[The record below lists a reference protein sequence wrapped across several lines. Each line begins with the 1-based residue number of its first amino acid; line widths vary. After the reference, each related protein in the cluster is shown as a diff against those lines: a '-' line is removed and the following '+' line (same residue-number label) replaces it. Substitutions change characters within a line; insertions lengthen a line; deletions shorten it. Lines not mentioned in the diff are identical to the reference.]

1 MTAAA
6 KKLAVAGTEN
16 FDRAAAEESRARFVG
31 EKSGASFVGGQIV
44 ASRVRQSDPAVSA
57 DEFDVVIVG
66 AGLAGLQCARLL
78 SRAGRRVLLV
88 DQKRALDEAVH
99 TTGIFVRRTLEDFR
113 LPEDCLGPA
122 VRHVTLY
129 SPARRPLELA
139 SEHDEFRVGRMGR
152 LYRRLLSE
160 CRASGVVWS
169 PETRYLG
176 SEAVTEASATKR
188 AGAKD
193 LESREAAHSLVRLER
208 GGRVFAVRAR
218 FVVGADGARSRVA
231 RDLGLDENR
240 EWIVGVEDV
249 YAGARAGGPPRFHC
263 FLDPRVAPG
272 YLAWVVTDG
281 EETHVGV
288 GGYAA
293 RFDPARALETFRA
306 GLGGIIDLGGARRV
320 ERRGG
325 RIPVGGVLRRIAC
338 ARGLLVG
345 DAAGAVSPLTAGG
358 LDPCLRLSTLAAHVA
373 DDYLSTGDPATLAP
387 YSGRAFRA
395 RFASRL
401 WMRRLL
407 GGINTP
413 LVAEAACAALR
424 LPPFH
429 LLARHVFFGRG
440 SFPDVRDEQARLLTR
455 EAPAR

>member
-1 MTAAA
+1 MIAAY
-6 KKLAVAGTEN
+6 
-16 FDRAAAEESRARFVG
+16 
-31 EKSGASFVGGQIV
+31 EKSGVADAENFYYADAEEFGMFTGDAESGAASAKQIG
-44 ASRVRQSDPAVSA
+44 AATA
-57 DEFDVVIVG
+57 DEEFDTLVVG

-78 SRAGRRVLLV
+78 GRAGRRVLLV
-88 DQKRALDEAVH
+88 DQKRSPDQAVH
-99 TTGIFVRRTLEDFR
+99 TTGILVRRTLEDFP

-129 SPARRPLELA
+129 SPARRRLELA
-139 SEHDEFRVGRMGR
+139 SSHDEFRVGRMGR
-152 LYRRLLSE
+152 LYGRMLAE
-160 CRASGVVWS
+160 CRATGVVWS
-169 PETRYLG
+169 PSTRYLW
-176 SEAVTEASATKR
+176 SEAAAAFASDGVK
-188 AGAKD
+188 AGSLGVAGGTCVA
-193 LESREAAHSLVRLER
+193 RSLVLLER
-208 GGRVFAVRAR
+208 GGRAFAVRAR

-249 YAGARAGGPPRFHC
+249 FTGAHAEGPPRFHC

-272 YLAWVVTDG
+272 YLAWVVSDG

-293 RFDPARALETFRA
+293 RFDPARALEIFRD

-325 RIPVGGVLRRIAC
+325 RIPVGGVLERIVC

-358 LDPCLRLSTLAAHVA
+358 LDPCLRLSTLAARVA
-373 DDYLSTGDPATLAP
+373 DDYISTGDSSALAP
-387 YSGRAFRA
+387 YSGHSFRA

-401 WMRRLL
+401 WMRRLI
-407 GGINTP
+407 GGVRTP
-413 LVAEAACAALR
+413 LLAEAACAALR
-424 LPPFH
+424 LPPFDR
-429 LLARHVFFGRG
+429 LARHVFFGRG
-440 SFPDVRDEQARLLTR
+440 SFPDVRDDGERLLTR
-455 EAPAR
+455 EVASP